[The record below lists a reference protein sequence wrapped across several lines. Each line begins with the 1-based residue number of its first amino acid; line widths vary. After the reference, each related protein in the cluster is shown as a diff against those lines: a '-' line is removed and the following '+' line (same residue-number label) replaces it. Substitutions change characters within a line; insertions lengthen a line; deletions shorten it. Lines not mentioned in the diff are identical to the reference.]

1 MRNNNSR
8 KNKFLALFLSVMMGA
23 SATAA
28 LASCTDST
36 DSSDSSSSSSSST
49 TSTPKDDGLVTNAG
63 FETFDKNDG
72 LNLIGTSATGWT
84 RSVNSTTSGSAL
96 SSKAASG
103 IIDTAA
109 TAWDNL
115 TKSNLTGGVTPAA
128 LTEEQAAAQ
137 WSTLSAKDKLEYY
150 EAWKDA
156 DTNDKKDVDDL
167 DFYEAFNIDA
177 EDLPT
182 VENPRTHDWTAD
194 AEAENTNVLMIHNE
208 YSNTTYTSFGT
219 AQKYTSSSTVT
230 VPVSSNA
237 EFSLWV
243 KTSNLTST
251 TTGGAEQAAVDK
263 GAYIRITHT
272 LGGTTLDPLEIKNIN
287 TDGVTENNG
296 WVKYSFLLKSSS
308 FSDSTFTIVLG
319 LGQSGGTDRSEYVNG
334 YAFFDDI
341 SCKLIDDAAY
351 TESVTANA
359 PTQITHE
366 TEKEE
371 KVVSAS
377 AAEAKTAYAIDF
389 AAAATPTD
397 FAALEPTNAWTFAPT
412 TETRSGV
419 EYTAAANATN
429 AATYPTLGINT
440 ANDKTAVYTV
450 QNMNGTDSRYLQ
462 AVYDKNF
469 ATSTF
474 VGAEDEVL
482 LLLAADGAA
491 WTATSTL
498 TTGISLA
505 PNEYKAISFYVK
517 TSAMNGLT
525 GAGITLLDGTTKTS
539 ISSIDTTTAEKKNE
553 DGTLVNDGWQ
563 QCFFFVSNGTS
574 ENKTFDLSFTFG
586 PTTVVDTT
594 KASYYTGF
602 AAFTKFKTYE
612 MDETSYDFAASG
624 TYSKIVTLTGVK
636 DEATGDS
643 GFDAAATV
651 PTGAIEKGYANP
663 KNYKGV
669 YSDSDYVK
677 ANGDGTN
684 TKINQMAT
692 AGLLSKKYVTN
703 EDENGVKTDNAA
715 YTNILANFTAQG
727 ATAAEKWTNVFG
739 DNTTQPL
746 IIYNASEQTKSYG
759 FIGKSTQIA
768 ASSYAT
774 VSLRVKVS
782 EGAKAF
788 IYLVDMDDDTHQSL
802 LSVGGKL
809 VYWYDDEG
817 NVLAKDP
824 TDKSFNDKRDVAFK
838 LQANG
843 LYKVNTSWNGA
854 SSASGDKYYANLSA
868 YTQKDENGNLLTAEG
883 GVSYDYT
890 NKWLNDGNDGIA
902 FYYDATTQKYY
913 ADSAKTVE
921 VANLADVQTLK
932 PRHTAQA
939 NNALFFEVGA
949 TGGEWATVTF
959 YVRAGDTAKNYR
971 LEVWSGAR
979 DNSIVNTT
987 AGQYVMFD
995 AYSPDAVD
1003 EKFATLLEQRQEEID
1018 ANVALGS
1025 YFESAFSFYDSDKF
1039 LRYDETADENGVGNS
1054 YESYVSSS
1062 YATSVAYL
1070 KYVNGNVYET
1080 YADYTLTETT
1090 VTADVDEDDSTT
1102 DEEEDA
1108 TGEET
1113 NVWLLASS
1121 IAIAAVLVLAVVSLL
1136 VRKIFMKKRRARAS
1150 ETYVSAAKKTKKK

>member
-1 MRNNNSR
+1 MRNNDSR
-8 KNKFLALFLSVMMGA
+8 KKKFLALFLSVMMGA

-63 FETFDKNDG
+63 FETFDANDG

-128 LTEEQAAAQ
+128 LTEEQASAQ

-150 EAWKDA
+150 EAWEDSNTDDEA
-156 DTNDKKDVDDL
+156 DVSDL
-167 DFYEAFNIDA
+167 DFYESFNIDA

-182 VENPRTHDWTAD
+182 VANPRTHDWTAD
-194 AEAENTNVLMIHNE
+194 AEAEDTNVLMIHNE

-230 VPVSSNA
+230 VPASSNA
-237 EFSLWV
+237 EFSVWV
-243 KTSNLTST
+243 KTSELKST

-272 LGGTTLDPLEIKNIN
+272 LGGTTLDPLEVKNIN

-296 WVKYSFLLKSSS
+296 WVKYTFLLKSSS
-308 FSDSTFTIVLG
+308 FADSTFTIVLG

-341 SCKLIDDAAY
+341 ECKLIDDAAY

-359 PTQITHE
+359 PAQITHE
-366 TEKEE
+366 TEKDK
-371 KVVSAS
+371 KVISAS
-377 AAEAKTAYAIDF
+377 AADAKKAFAIDF
-389 AAAATPTD
+389 AAAATPDD
-397 FAALEPTNAWTFAPT
+397 FAALESANVWTFAPT

-419 EYTAAANATN
+419 KYTAAANAADAT
-429 AATYPTLGINT
+429 TYPTLGINKDK
-440 ANDKTAVYTV
+440 DKTAVYTV
-450 QNMNGTDSRYLQ
+450 SEMNGTDSRYLQ

-469 ATSTF
+469 ASSTF
-474 VGAEDEVL
+474 VGADDKVL
-482 LLLAADGAA
+482 LLLSADGAA

-498 TTGISLA
+498 TTGIELA
-505 PNEYKAISFYVK
+505 PDEYKAISFYVK
-517 TSAMNGLT
+517 TSAMNSLT
-525 GAGITLLDGTTKTS
+525 GAGITLLDGTNKTE
-539 ISSIDTTTAEKKNE
+539 ISAIDTTTTEKENE

-574 ENKTFDLSFTFG
+574 ETKTFDLSFTFG

-594 KASYYTGF
+594 KASYNTGF
-602 AAFTKFKTYE
+602 AAFTKFKTYT

-624 TYSKIVTLTGVK
+624 TYSKIVTLVGSD
-636 DEATGDS
+636 DEAAGDS

-651 PTGAIEKGYANP
+651 PTGAIENGYANP

-669 YSDSDYVK
+669 YSDSDYVT

-703 EDENGVKTDNAA
+703 EDDGVKTDNAA
-715 YTNILANFTAQG
+715 YTNILSNFTTQG

-782 EGAKAF
+782 DGAKAF
-788 IYLVDMDDDTHQSL
+788 IYLVDMDDDSHQSL

-824 TDKSFNDKRDVAFK
+824 DDKSFNDKRDVAFK

-854 SSASGDKYYANLSA
+854 SGAVGDKYYANLSA
-868 YTQKDENGNLLTAEG
+868 YPEKDENGNLLVAEG

-890 NKWLNDGNDGIA
+890 DKWLNDGNDGIA

-921 VANLADVQTLK
+921 VANLADVQTLT
-932 PRHTAQA
+932 PRYTAQA
-939 NNALFFEVGA
+939 DSTLFFEVGA

-979 DNSIVNTT
+979 DNSVVNTA
-987 AGQYVMFD
+987 AGQYVIFD
-995 AYSPDAVD
+995 AYTPDAVD

-1018 ANVALGS
+1018 ANAALGS
-1025 YFESAFSFYDSDKF
+1025 YFESVFSFYDSDKF

-1054 YESYVSSS
+1054 YESYASSS
-1062 YATSVAYL
+1062 YTSSVAYL
-1070 KYVNGNVYET
+1070 KYVDGNVYET
-1080 YADYTLTETT
+1080 YADYTLAETT

-1136 VRKIFMKKRRARAS
+1136 VRKVFMKKRRNRAS
-1150 ETYVSAAKKTKKK
+1150 EAYVSAAKKTKKK